1 MSLSSIAALRF
12 KTINIQ
18 SLDEDK
24 GKIELGNSVLA
35 VSYFENILEPVITMQ
50 ISIAASSSLVNLIPI
65 RGGEKVNLEI
75 EIGNDDFTLLE
86 ESAMYV
92 YMVSGLD
99 ATRMRETFTLHLAS
113 EEYFRNETQRCYRKY
128 EKETISTHVKDIL
141 TDKEKGLGTD
151 KEIFVEDTFTKYAFT
166 ANGRK
171 PFGVLQWLGPKSISL
186 APGEKG
192 NSGKKEKDSN
202 FEAKAKGIAGFLFFE
217 NKDGFHYKS
226 IDSLV
231 SKTEIGM
238 HSSNSKDIQGFT

>member
-1 MSLSSIAALRF
+1 MSLTSVSALRF

-18 SLDEDK
+18 PLDE
-24 GKIELGNSVLA
+24 GKELVDLTSNVLS
-35 VSYFENILEPVITMQ
+35 VSYFENILEPAITMHIQ
-50 ISIAASSSLVNLIPI
+50 LASSSSLLNLIPI
-65 RGGEKVNLEI
+65 RGGEKVNFEI
-75 EIGNDDFTLLE
+75 EVGNDEFTLLE

-99 ATRMRETFTLHLAS
+99 ATKMRETFTLHLAS
-113 EEYFRNETQRCYRKY
+113 REYFTNETQRCYKKY

-141 TDKEKGLGTD
+141 TDKSQNGLGTD

-192 NSGKKEKDSN
+192 NSGKDYS
-202 FEAKAKGIAGFLFFE
+202 AKAKGIAGFLFFE
-217 NKDGFHYKS
+217 N
-226 IDSLV
+226 
-231 SKTEIGM
+231 
-238 HSSNSKDIQGFT
+238 